1 MIDLHCHSICSDGT
15 LSPEELAQRGRDFS
29 VFAITDHDNCDG
41 GARFLEA
48 SCGQRGV
55 RLAGIELS
63 LDPGAGFGEFH
74 MLGLGIDPGSR
85 SLADFLDA
93 IRRGRD
99 ERNERMVAKLC
110 EIGMPVT
117 MEEVRSFAG
126 SEVIARPHVAR
137 AMMRRGYVGSIAE
150 AFAKAI
156 GPGRPAYCSRFH
168 PSPESAIDAVHA
180 AGGIAVMAHPASWTK
195 DPAALRAGLARLK
208 GFGLDGI
215 EAVYQANTPDVT
227 LDHLRAAREL
237 GLAVSAGSDF
247 HGANKPD
254 ITLGMDVENEMEFIA
269 PLLERLAQ
277 VRKENGK

>member
-48 SCGQRGV
+48 SRGQRGV

-110 EIGMPVT
+110 EIGMPLT

-126 SEVIARPHVAR
+126 SEVVARPHVAR

-168 PSPESAIDAVHA
+168 PSPASAIDAVHA
-180 AGGIAVMAHPASWTK
+180 AGGVAVMAHPASWTK

-208 GFGLDGI
+208 DLGLDGI